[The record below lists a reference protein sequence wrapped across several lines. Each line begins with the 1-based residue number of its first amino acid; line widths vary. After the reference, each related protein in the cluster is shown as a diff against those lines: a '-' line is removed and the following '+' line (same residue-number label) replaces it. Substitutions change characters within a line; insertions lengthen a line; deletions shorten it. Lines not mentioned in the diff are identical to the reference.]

1 MNFTVLF
8 DLDGTLLQNEDSI
21 FIPAY
26 IDLLGNYLGKD
37 VPSQKIQLAVLKATQ
52 IMEDNKDP
60 TKTLEECFDDYFY
73 PKIGL
78 SKSDLQKDIERFY
91 REFFPD
97 LRIYTS
103 ELQEAKSLTN
113 KLIDKGTDLVIA
125 TNPLFPRVAIT
136 QRILWANLKPQIED
150 YALITCYENF
160 HFAKPNP
167 AYYAEIL
174 ANLGWPEG
182 PVVMVGNDWMRDII
196 PAEKIGIPTFFL
208 SGSNEKTSKPTNAKS
223 SFGNWSD
230 LELWIEK
237 IFLSGSSMEPENS
250 IEAYIAILLST
261 AAFIDNLSRISKKI
275 SYWNIRPIPTEWSLV
290 EIITHLADVD
300 SDVNLPRMNLIQD
313 ENVPFFPAIS
323 TDEWATERNYIKNNP
338 IEEMERFLQNR
349 KQLINILSSLTNQK
363 LEKQVNHAIFGPTKI
378 LEIIKFITQHD
389 RIHINQIHN
398 TISLLN
404 SKTS

>member
-8 DLDGTLLQNEDSI
+8 DLDGTLLQNEDSV

-78 SKSDLQKDIERFY
+78 SKSNLQIDIERFY

-103 ELQEAKSLTN
+103 ELEEAKSLTN
-113 KLIDKGTDLVIA
+113 KLIDKKTDLVIA

-208 SGSNEKTSKPTNAKS
+208 GGVNEKNLQPTNAES
-223 SFGNWSD
+223 SLGNWSD

-237 IFLSGSSMEPENS
+237 ILLSGSSMEPENS

-275 SYWNIRPIPTEWSLV
+275 TYWNIRPIPTEWSLV

-323 TDEWATERNYIKNNP
+323 TDEWANERNYIKNNP

-349 KQLINILSSLTNQK
+349 KQLINILSTLPNQK

-404 SKTS
+404 SKIS